1 MKIKKYANNPLQV
14 RLYEFQEQIIMK
26 ILSDKEY
33 MFSKGIYSKS
43 DAVRQGLNLI
53 CKQYEQEN
61 NIRTITT

>member
-1 MKIKKYANNPLQV
+1 MKRYSDNPLQV

>member
-1 MKIKKYANNPLQV
+1 MQKYAKNTLQV
-14 RLYEFQEQIIMK
+14 RLYEFQEHTINK

>member
-1 MKIKKYANNPLQV
+1 MQKYAKNPLQV
-14 RLYEFQEQIIMK
+14 RLYEFQEHTINK

-61 NIRTITT
+61 NIRAITT

>member
-1 MKIKKYANNPLQV
+1 MQKYANNPLHV
-14 RLYEFQEQIIMK
+14 RLYEFQEHTINK

-43 DAVRQGLNLI
+43 DAVRQGLNII

-61 NIRTITT
+61 NISAITT

>member
-1 MKIKKYANNPLQV
+1 MQKYANNPLQV

-43 DAVRQGLNLI
+43 DAVRQGLNII

-61 NIRTITT
+61 NIRAITT

>member
-1 MKIKKYANNPLQV
+1 
-14 RLYEFQEQIIMK
+14 
-26 ILSDKEY
+26 